1 MKKTFYFILIT
12 LLSQNL
18 FSQIYTPIDTAN
30 LPVRTEAAR
39 VYRENV
45 KQFYNSIKDDYQ
57 GSERLYIKKKYELLD
72 KDFAENI
79 QKGEYLFNTPF
90 NKKIDEII
98 QNIVTA
104 NPSLPSDLKFYIS
117 KSIPLNAA
125 NIGNKSFV
133 MKLGSFY
140 YLQNEAQLASV
151 ASHEIAHYV
160 LKHTLKEIQRHYKLE
175 KTSDFKDEIYEI
187 KKDKSNQGEKAYNKL
202 KDILYEGGK
211 NSRKQEYEAD
221 SLGYI
226 LIKNTNYNKAEYL
239 NSLRLIERY
248 DTIRP
253 VGLKVE
259 TYKNVFNLPTQPFK
273 EDWLKNEDFSKY
285 DYSKYKEKY
294 NEDSISS
301 HPETEL
307 RIAALKRIF
316 PELNKVDG
324 PQIASPEFKELQ
336 NIAKLEQPACLLYQ
350 EEYGEGVYFCLHRIQ
365 TDDNVDYNKKWL
377 GEYFQKIYDARKEYK
392 LNRYLER
399 VNPKNQ
405 SESYKQFLNF
415 MWNLNLSDIKVIA
428 DYYNQKGS

>member
-1 MKKTFYFILIT
+1 MKRIFYFILIA
-12 LLSQNL
+12 LVSQNV
-18 FSQIYTPIDTAN
+18 FSQVYTPIDTAN
-30 LPVRTEAAR
+30 LSVRTEAAN

-45 KQFYNSIKDDYQ
+45 KQFYNSIKDDYN
-57 GSERLYIKKKYELLD
+57 GGERSYIKKKYDLLN
-72 KDFAENI
+72 KDFADNI

-90 NKKIDEII
+90 NKKLDEII
-98 QNIVTA
+98 QQIITA
-104 NPSLPSDLKFYIS
+104 NPSLPVDLKFYIS
-117 KSIPLNAA
+117 KSIPLNASCM
-125 NIGNKSFV
+125 GNKSFV

-160 LKHTLKEIQRHYKLE
+160 LKHTLKEIQRQYKLE
-175 KTSDFKDEIYEI
+175 KSPDSKVEIYEI
-187 KKDKSNQGEKAYNKL
+187 KKDNSNRGEKAYNKL

-211 NSRKQEYEAD
+211 SSRKQEYEAD
-221 SLGYI
+221 SLGYV
-226 LIKNTNYNKAEYL
+226 LMRNTNYNKAEYL

-259 TYKNVFNLPTQPFK
+259 TYKKVFNLPTQPFK

-316 PELNKVDG
+316 PELNKVEDS
-324 PQIASPEFKELQ
+324 QIASPEFKELQ

-350 EEYGEGVYFCLHRIQ
+350 EEYGVGVYFCLYRLQ
-365 TDDNVDYNKKWL
+365 NDDNVDYNKKWL

-399 VNPKNQ
+399 VDPKNQ
-405 SESYKQFLNF
+405 SDSYKQFLNF
-415 MWNLNLSDIKVIA
+415 MWNLSLTEIKVIA
-428 DYYNQKGS
+428 DYYTKKGS